1 MAKVFNPIYDTVFK
15 YLMEDKRVAKV
26 LLSGILSK
34 NIIDV
39 AIKSHEHIVHRG
51 DDLQLLRI
59 DFAATI
65 ENLDGTKETATIE
78 LQKASEPEEV
88 MRFRRYFG
96 IQMASDDNADAII
109 KHHRDKDK
117 TPYQILKPRHIYGIF
132 ILGHSLGK
140 DYEYPLIKGRTVFTD
155 EDDNV
160 LNFKTKS
167 EFINGMTYDLY
178 IIQIPHLPERPKR
191 PLEKMLRAFD
201 QRYKVEGNAKFVDLN
216 EDEDDSSDFNIIL
229 RRLFHATVNEQLRG
243 DLDYEDSLIRQA
255 LWEKAER
262 EELEYE
268 LKEKRKEIE
277 ASKKE
282 IEASKKEIEASKKE
296 IEAGKKQIEASKK
309 EIEDSKK
316 QIEASKKEIEAKD
329 KEIEAKGSQLAAS
342 IKMLSSLGVDHT
354 QIAKTLKISI
364 EEVNKVL
371 Q

>member
-160 LNFKTKS
+160 LNFRTKS

-282 IEASKKEIEASKKE
+282 IEASKKEIEA
-296 IEAGKKQIEASKK
+296 GKKQIEASKK

-354 QIAKTLKISI
+354 QIAKSLKISI